1 MKLVKKKSVT
11 SNNKKAKKNSKTKP
25 VKPVVEKLED
35 VKELVELLQI
45 HQIELEHQNQELRI
59 TQAELEVSRNKYVNL
74 FDFSPISYFSMDS
87 EGIIKEVNLSAGK
100 MLGLDRSKLIG
111 KKFMSFVTFE
121 NKDIFNSFIK
131 NVFNSIVKHSCEL
144 NLFNKDKQI
153 FRVLLEGLEFDNT
166 PESSQMCQVAVIDL
180 TEYKKIEASLNET
193 TEKLKLLN
201 DTKDKFFSII
211 AHDLRSPFQVFLSL
225 TKTLA
230 EDADS
235 YTLKELSEAGESMY
249 QTASNLFNLL
259 KNLLE
264 WAQIQKGSMSFQPE
278 IFSISDLIFENVQI
292 LKKRGEQKGISII
305 NNVSGTLQVYADEKM
320 TNSILLNLLSN
331 AVKFTKKDGVVTI
344 CAKELDNQMVEIS
357 VSDTGIGMEKSLVNK
372 LFKVGEKVRTL
383 GTDGELST
391 GLGLLL
397 CKEFVEK
404 QDGRISVE
412 SEEGKGSTLR
422 FTLMTNHQIEN

>member
-1 MKLVKKKSVT
+1 MKLSKYLSSFYALNRSLRLFLILLMIILIGYADFLTPPEFSIRLFYLIPLFLSVWDGGGISAGFIFSLISTVVYFYFEFLQNNIHWHGFYFVWEFIIVCGYFIAFIVLVDKLKKS
-11 SNNKKAKKNSKTKP
+11 NFLLLKKNDELIKNNEEL
-25 VKPVVEKLED
+25 EKL
-35 VKELVELLQI
+35 
-45 HQIELEHQNQELRI
+45 
-59 TQAELEVSRNKYVNL
+59 
-74 FDFSPISYFSMDS
+74 
-87 EGIIKEVNLSAGK
+87 
-100 MLGLDRSKLIG
+100 
-111 KKFMSFVTFE
+111 
-121 NKDIFNSFIK
+121 
-131 NVFNSIVKHSCEL
+131 
-144 NLFNKDKQI
+144 
-153 FRVLLEGLEFDNT
+153 
-166 PESSQMCQVAVIDL
+166 
-180 TEYKKIEASLNET
+180 
-193 TEKLKLLN
+193 N
-201 DTKDKFFSII
+201 DQKDKFFSII